1 VSLAVKQVS
10 ELKKIKKKKEKKTPQ
25 MLVMLVTLVQNVK
38 CMLTYDDMCHNILCG
53 IIDDF
58 C

>member
-10 ELKKIKKKKEKKTPQ
+10 ELTKIKNKKKTPQ